1 MGYCLLARANM
12 DMAIIMLFEV
22 ILSLIFM
29 EKKKITNMYPADTSA
44 GKSSLS
50 EMQSSALYY

>member
-29 EKKKITNMYPADTSA
+29 EKKKINIYPADTSA